1 MKYELIGETKFY
13 LVTSYNEVTKES
25 RNIIEMKFTDE
36 VAPKGVELT
45 DISNDRDGSVVGWM
59 EDNGVYKVSTQIEGQ
74 RVIFNMNSS
83 FMFSWYTNL
92 KLIDFSM
99 VDTSQVVDM
108 HGMFDGCKNLQELD
122 LSNFDTSQ
130 VVDMNRMFSRCN
142 FTHLELL
149 SFDTSYVRDMS
160 KMFSHCTHMKVVD
173 LSSFDTNKVED
184 MSDMFY
190 ECSSLTSLNLT
201 HFKTQNVRKT
211 DGMFARC
218 SKITSLDLSDFD
230 MSALVSAAYMFQG
243 CTKMKRLCVSN
254 LMPFAIDSTKMGNC
268 QIINPLHIFKDC
280 NQLEELIIISHDK
293 RTHYGYSLAQQRDES
308 EQFAKKFGYVV

>member
-13 LVTSYNEVTKES
+13 LATNYNEVTKES
-25 RNIIEMKFTDE
+25 RNIMEMKFTDE

-45 DISNDRDGSVVGWM
+45 DLSDDKDGSVV
-59 EDNGVYKVSTQIEGQ
+59 ECLKNDGVYKVSTQIKGQ

-83 FMFSWYTNL
+83 FMFSWYKNL

-108 HGMFDGCKNLQELD
+108 HG
-122 LSNFDTSQ
+122 
-130 VVDMNRMFSRCN
+130 MFSRCN

-160 KMFSHCTHMKVVD
+160 KMFSRCVNMKVVD
-173 LSSFDTNKVED
+173 LSNFDTNKVVD

-254 LMPFAIDSTKMGNC
+254 LMPFALDSTKMGNC

-293 RTHYGYSLAQQRDES
+293 RKRYEYSLAQKRDET
-308 EQFAKKFGYVV
+308 EQFEKKLGYVV